1 MAAVSLAAVAA
12 AGFIVLI
19 AAVGWQLLASA
30 SSADKHRARAID
42 GPSTAASPTVAARTE
57 PPSGADA
64 AQQIFAELQRYY
76 AANISQGNTI
86 FWASL
91 LSMCIGFA
99 IIFAG
104 VVSAGANGVT
114 AVVAGL
120 AGALGQFIAVTF
132 LVVLRSTQQQAT
144 TYAQTLVELHLR
156 DLTRSADER
165 AVELGLRLLEQISA
179 DRTDPAN
186 ATKAAIAFGLIV
198 KQSPTIVEPPAA
210 PVEIPTVD
218 VPITERRNRS
228 GTLTFDDTPGAERH

>member
-1 MAAVSLAAVAA
+1 MTAVSLAAVAA

-42 GPSTAASPTVAARTE
+42 GPPGASPAVTARTE
-57 PPSGADA
+57 PTSGADA
-64 AQQIFAELQRYY
+64 AQQIFVELQRYY

-104 VVSAGANGVT
+104 VVSAGANSVT

-156 DLTRSADER
+156 DVTRSADER
-165 AVELGLRLLEQISA
+165 AVELGLRLLGEISA

-186 ATKAAIAFGLIV
+186 ATKAAIALGLIV

-210 PVEIPTVD
+210 PVEIPTID

-228 GTLTFDDTPGAERH
+228 GTLTFDDTPSAERH